1 MDQTSIGELIR
12 KLRTDMGLTQK
23 QLAEQL
29 HVSDKAVSKWECG
42 NGCPDL
48 SLLTALSFFFG
59 TDIQVLLNGRIDKN
73 ETEKG
78 DMKKLRF
85 YVCRGCGNIITST
98 SDVAVTCCGSRLSA
112 LKPRAA
118 EDSEKLTLKDIG
130 GEWYVTSDHEM
141 SKENFISFAA
151 YLNDSTAMIFRQYPE
166 WAMQVRMPL
175 YRSGWLVWYSAKEGL
190 LYMDI
195 RA

>member
-1 MDQTSIGELIR
+1 
-12 KLRTDMGLTQK
+12 
-23 QLAEQL
+23 
-29 HVSDKAVSKWECG
+29 
-42 NGCPDL
+42 
-48 SLLTALSFFFG
+48 
-59 TDIQVLLNGRIDKN
+59 
-73 ETEKG
+73 
-78 DMKKLRF
+78 MKKLRF

-98 SDVAVTCCGSRLSA
+98 SDVAMTCCGSRLSA

-195 RA
+195 KA